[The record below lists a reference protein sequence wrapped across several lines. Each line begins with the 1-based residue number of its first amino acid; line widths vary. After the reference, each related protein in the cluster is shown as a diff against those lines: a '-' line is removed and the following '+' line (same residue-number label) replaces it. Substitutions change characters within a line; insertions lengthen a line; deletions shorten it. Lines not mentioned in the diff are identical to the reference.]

1 MIKDECE
8 KSELWDFDRDSINLT
23 ENTNGTN
30 QDSNERDPLR
40 SLKTSSVT
48 VAKLTPAP
56 RKDCHNA
63 LRRWLSGKG
72 SACQGWRCK
81 FDPWVRNIPWRRKW
95 QLNPVFLP
103 GKSHGQSSLVGYSPW
118 GLNRVDTS

>member
-8 KSELWDFDRDSINLT
+8 KSELWDFNRDSINLT

-30 QDSNERDPLR
+30 QDSNEWDPLR
-40 SLKTSSVT
+40 SLKTSSVM
-48 VAKLTPAP
+48 VAKLVPAP
-56 RKDCHNA
+56 RNDCHNA
-63 LRRWLSGKG
+63 LRQWLSDKG
-72 SACQGWRCK
+72 SVRQCWRCK

-103 GKSHGQSSLVGYSPW
+103 GKSHGQRSLVGYSPW
-118 GLNRVDTS
+118 GLKRVDTS

>member
-118 GLNRVDTS
+118 GLKRVDTS